1 MKSFKQFIKEET
13 MPYAVTASG
22 SINIEDP
29 SVLDGLNVLLAGVTN
44 GKFVT
49 PYIAFER
56 VQKALANFLIFP
68 SRPTFLEGD
77 SGVYTAPVSQFGDKM
92 GQDTTG
98 NFIDSVPSDLHLFFE
113 YRLSDCG
120 MFVVF
125 CEVVT
130 EDELMEI
137 TDDLEA
143 ELSGEGEEEK
153 LDEQKLTN
161 RATDSKP
168 AETTSK
174 NDTPMKDRATTPGAS
189 TPVPSGSFSPRV
201 PTRGTKDLDKMNRD
215 EEGNTVVEG
224 QVDFSKVTQDK
235 KSGQLSTKDP
245 KIDLS
250 KIKMNKSTG
259 NLSMKESKDEEG
271 NTVVEGSYGKKKLD
285 EISAEK
291 VGKLASAVA
300 LGKKKL
306 KTVAAS
312 KTLSRRHR
320 EEWLKSKVG
329 ELKK

>member
-29 SVLDGLNVLLAGVTN
+29 SVLDGLNALLAGVTN

-92 GQDTTG
+92 GQDNSG
-98 NFIDSVPSDLHLFFE
+98 NFVDSIPSDLHLFFE

-153 LDEQKLTN
+153 LDE
-161 RATDSKP
+161 ACWDSYKQ
-168 AETTSK
+168 
-174 NDTPMKDRATTPGAS
+174 
-189 TPVPSGSFSPRV
+189 
-201 PTRGTKDLDKMNRD
+201 
-215 EEGNTVVEG
+215 EG
-224 QVDFSKVTQDK
+224 
-235 KSGQLSTKDP
+235 
-245 KIDLS
+245 
-250 KIKMNKSTG
+250 M
-259 NLSMKESKDEEG
+259 
-271 NTVVEGSYGKKKLD
+271 KKKGKRMVPNCV
-285 EISAEK
+285 K
-291 VGKLASAVA
+291 VD
-300 LGKKKL
+300 
-306 KTVAAS
+306 
-312 KTLSRRHR
+312 
-320 EEWLKSKVG
+320 
-329 ELKK
+329 